1 MFKFFK
7 KAPEAGKEKDHST
20 ADEIRKYAKIH
31 FVTPARQ
38 RGDDVVTFSASDI
51 HVAEGESGHYSTV
64 CGAIDSKKFLEF
76 ARVEL
81 SKRSGPKDGAAARW
95 TFKI

>member
-7 KAPEAGKEKDHST
+7 KPLEVKKEKEHSST
-20 ADEIRKYAKIH
+20 DEIRKYAKIH

-38 RGDDVVTFSASDI
+38 RGDSLVTFSASDI
-51 HVAEGESGHYSTV
+51 HVDEGEKDHFSTV
-64 CGAIDSKKFLEF
+64 CSAIDSKKFLEF
-76 ARVEL
+76 SRVEL
-81 SKRSGPKDGAAARW
+81 SKRSGPKKGAAAKW